1 MKQARTATI
10 DKRNGISI
18 TEPGDSTGGR
28 SSPHAGYDDLKLE
41 RCLAMKSNPLVLH
54 SGVMLLCWKLS
65 FPMASAAAADESST
79 ESSGTLDEVVV
90 TARKQSSDCRMSR

>member
-54 SGVMLLCWKLS
+54 SGVMLLAGSSHFRWLVPPPLMSHRRRVPGRSMKLS
-65 FPMASAAAADESST
+65 
-79 ESSGTLDEVVV
+79 
-90 TARKQSSDCRMSR
+90 